1 MPRDGQ
7 RTELAV
13 EHSTAQVP
21 PRTVDFDALLR
32 IGRALLIALGED
44 PDREGLQDTPR
55 RFAAFWK
62 EFVEYDPGNID
73 ALFEVVSTNQ
83 MVIVSGIRVWSVCE
97 HHLLPFWCD
106 LHIGYIATDKVLGL
120 SKFARIAHQFAHRPQ
135 VQERLVHEIADEIE
149 RLVETP
155 DVAVIGRGTHLCM
168 IMRGIRT
175 PAEMVTSVMRGAFRQ
190 DALIQ
195 SEFIQLTREPR

>member
-1 MPRDGQ
+1 MPQDGQ

-21 PRTVDFDALLR
+21 PRTVDYDTLLR
-32 IGRALLIALGED
+32 IGRDLLVALGED

-190 DALIQ
+190 DALVQ

>member
-149 RLVETP
+149 RLVETQ